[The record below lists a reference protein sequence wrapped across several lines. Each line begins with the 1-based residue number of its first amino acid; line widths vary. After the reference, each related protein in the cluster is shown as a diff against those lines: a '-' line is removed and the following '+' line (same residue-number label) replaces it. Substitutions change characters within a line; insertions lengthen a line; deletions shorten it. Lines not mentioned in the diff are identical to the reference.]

1 LTVITAYQVCDG
13 APVNDVSLHRVT
25 KKYSAGTQQYS
36 MMIERGYSKSW
47 HPRTQFKMDLKT
59 LLEGFLN
66 QHHDILLMGDFNE
79 DLETNI
85 DGLCSATVGMIDLM
99 QVIIGQ
105 KKFRLILTDRL
116 GLILYSRRQ
125 E

>member
-1 LTVITAYQVCDG
+1 
-13 APVNDVSLHRVT
+13 VT

-36 MMIERGYSKSW
+36 MMIERGYPMSR
-47 HPRTQFKMDLKT
+47 HPRTQFKIDLKT

-79 DLETNI
+79 DSNTNS
-85 DGLCSATVGMIDLM
+85 DGLRSATMGLIDLM
-99 QVIIGQ
+99 EV
-105 KKFRLILTDRL
+105 KLDTKNFRIILTDRL